1 MVVAVST
8 ERYRAICDPLKHRQ
22 AHYKYII
29 VVILISIGVRV
40 PRFFEFQ
47 LVKKRNGNEENS
59 TITLDYDTTNL
70 SENPMYVQFNAY
82 WNELL
87 VTGLLPLIL
96 LVIMNFRIYQ
106 KIRAS
111 SNFAQSFD
119 KYSGSREINKGSVR
133 SNKISFK
140 MKFSSIRAPNEVE
153 TGTNG
158 NNCANMDV
166 HSSNPAGSTNH
177 NASDDLEITG
187 TMLENKKID

>member
-47 LVKKRNGNEENS
+47 LVKKRNSNEENS

-140 MKFSSIRAPNEVE
+140 MKFSSIRLPNEVE

-158 NNCANMDV
+158 NNFANIDC
-166 HSSNPAGSTNH
+166 HSNNPAGSTNH
-177 NASDDLEITG
+177 NASDVPEITG
-187 TMLENKKID
+187 TMLENRKID

>member
-29 VVILISIGVRV
+29 VVLLISIGVRV

-47 LVKKRNGNEENS
+47 HVQENG
-59 TITLDYDTTNL
+59 TVDYDTTNL
-70 SENPMYVQFNAY
+70 SEDPMYVQFNAY

-96 LVIMNFRIYQ
+96 LVIMNFRIYL

-111 SNFAQSFD
+111 SNFAQSFE
-119 KYSGSREINKGSVR
+119 KYKSKEGSK
-133 SNKISFK
+133 SFK
-140 MKFSSIRAPNEVE
+140 LKCDSDLPSNGTDSRILANSILNRNSGPNLSTKSSN
-153 TGTNG
+153 TNG
-158 NNCANMDV
+158 AIDIEM
-166 HSSNPAGSTNH
+166 AGI
-177 NASDDLEITG
+177 E
-187 TMLENKKID
+187 